1 MDNINKTYKKLFQK
15 GLKLLK
21 TSSNSDIS
29 TTFHSKDLLNLNLKP
44 INSSHSNKIKKD
56 FIISKDKTTTNNN
69 TSIKY
74 PSLLLKNRIL
84 NTFNHEVKKIEVST
98 QKDFFPKSTKYKIS
112 RIKSSFL
119 KNLLEKIPDKNKNEI
134 DYVLESPYRGIEKIQ
149 YSTGA
154 SNNKNDKNNQ
164 NLFRPV
170 YINNTYKGYFCKNK
184 NNLNNIHNFSFAK
197 NRSCKDLILDKYSKR
212 KKIIDNPLKKLSK
225 LSGVSCYKLRQVIN
239 YSLNHKIK
247 YFENKEKK
255 QKQLYDNNRYKNTYS
270 IITLKSKKKRNFE
283 TFKNESINLDNDA
296 SFENVIYS
304 KNISDIKPLIDF
316 SRHNELNSI

>member
-1 MDNINKTYKKLFQK
+1 MDNINNTYKKLFQK
-15 GLKLLK
+15 GLKLSK
-21 TSSNSDIS
+21 TSSHSDKS
-29 TTFHSKDLLNLNLKP
+29 STFHNNDLLYLNLKP
-44 INSSHSNKIKKD
+44 INISHSNITKKD
-56 FIISKDKTTTNNN
+56 FIISKDKTTTNSD

-74 PSLLLKNRIL
+74 PSISLKNNTLNIL
-84 NTFNHEVKKIEVST
+84 NHEVKKIEVSS
-98 QKDFFPKSTKYKIS
+98 QKDFFKKNTKYKIS
-112 RIKSSFL
+112 RIKSNFL
-119 KNLLEKIPDKNKNEI
+119 RNLLEKIPDKNKNEI

-149 YSTGA
+149 YSTVV

-164 NLFRPV
+164 NFFRPV

-184 NNLNNIHNFSFAK
+184 NNLNNMHNFSFAK
-197 NRSCKDLILDKYSKR
+197 NRNCKDLILDKYSKS
-212 KKIIDNPLKKLSK
+212 KKNIDNPLKKLSK

-283 TFKNESINLDNDA
+283 TIKNESINLDNEA
-296 SFENVIYS
+296 SLENVIYS
-304 KNISDIKPLIDF
+304 KKISDIKPLIDF
-316 SRHNELNSI
+316 SRPNELNSI